1 MGGGDNVVCTGW
13 LRKSPPEKKLR
24 CYAWKKTLVYIVE
37 RPDEG
42 QPGCSVMLQERTLQ
56 ETPVDR
62 QLKLLRAGGF
72 RPDFQHE
79 RAAEWFCV

>member
-1 MGGGDNVVCTGW
+1 MAEEITSREEVEVLC
-13 LRKSPPEKKLR
+13 LEKN
-24 CYAWKKTLVYIVE
+24 TVYIVE

-42 QPGCSVMLQERTLQ
+42 QPGCSVILQERTLQ